1 VYGVKV
7 NQVTQAAKVWK
18 ILMNLKE
25 GEHMHQLKG
34 SGTTEEKQRHI

>member
-1 VYGVKV
+1 MEIKG
-7 NQVTQAAKVWK
+7 K

-34 SGTTEEKQRHI
+34 SGTKEEKK